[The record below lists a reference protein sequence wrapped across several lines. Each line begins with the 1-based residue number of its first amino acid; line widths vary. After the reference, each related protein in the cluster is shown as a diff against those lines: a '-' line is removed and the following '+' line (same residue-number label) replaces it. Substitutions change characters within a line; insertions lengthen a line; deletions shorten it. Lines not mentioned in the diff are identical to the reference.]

1 MAKIL
6 IADDERDI
14 RELIGFTLRFASH
27 EVITAKDGEEALR
40 MAEQEKPELVL
51 LDVRMPK
58 MTGYET
64 CRQLKMDPELKNI
77 PVVFISA
84 KGQES
89 EIQAG
94 LNAGAVEYVLKPF
107 APNDLAARVNE
118 ILARADNDGQE

>member
-40 MAEQEKPELVL
+40 MAEQEKPDLVL

-64 CRQLKMDPELKNI
+64 CRQFKMDPELKNI

>member
-1 MAKIL
+1 
-6 IADDERDI
+6 
-14 RELIGFTLRFASH
+14 
-27 EVITAKDGEEALR
+27 
-40 MAEQEKPELVL
+40 MAEQEKPDLVL

>member
-40 MAEQEKPELVL
+40 MAEQEKPDLVL
-51 LDVRMPK
+51 LGVRMPK